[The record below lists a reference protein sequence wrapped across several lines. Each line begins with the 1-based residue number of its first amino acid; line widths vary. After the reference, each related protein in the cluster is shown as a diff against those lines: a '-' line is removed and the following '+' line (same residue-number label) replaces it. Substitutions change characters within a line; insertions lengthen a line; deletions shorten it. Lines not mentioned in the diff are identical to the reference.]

1 MPSTTTVPT
10 PGTFFKSSKFF
21 AVDTAFAASVVIYSI
36 RYFYLPNTMIPYKV
50 TSMGVILYGSL
61 N

>member
-1 MPSTTTVPT
+1 MPSTMTVPT

-36 RYFYLPNTMIPYKV
+36 RYFYLPNTLIPYNT
-50 TSMGVILYGSL
+50 TSIGVIR
-61 N
+61 